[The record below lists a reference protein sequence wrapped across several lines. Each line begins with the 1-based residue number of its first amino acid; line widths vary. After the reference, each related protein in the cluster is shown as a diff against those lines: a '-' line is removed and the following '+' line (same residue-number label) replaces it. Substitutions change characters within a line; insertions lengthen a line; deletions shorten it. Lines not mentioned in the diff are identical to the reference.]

1 MMVRDSLLYYAII
14 VAVMVMMIVAVCV
27 VPMLMFMFDDDWRPM
42 VLVAQLD
49 SNARSL
55 CYSADGYGHA

>member
-14 VAVMVMMIVAVCV
+14 VAMMVMMIVAVCV

-42 VLVAQLD
+42 VVVAQLER
-49 SNARSL
+49 NARSL
-55 CYSADGYGHA
+55 CDSANGYDHA